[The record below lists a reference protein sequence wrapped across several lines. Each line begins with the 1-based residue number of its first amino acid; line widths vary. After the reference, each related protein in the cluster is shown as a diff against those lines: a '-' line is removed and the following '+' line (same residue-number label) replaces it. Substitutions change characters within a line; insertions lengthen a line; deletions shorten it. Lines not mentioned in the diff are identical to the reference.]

1 MSNQYTSEELCKNSC
16 VMYSPIV
23 SLFKI
28 SLQEIGSNIFCDFRQ
43 AWKQLGDMEAEQ
55 AMQEYIS
62 CVNVLDPEG
71 STKVKYAICQPLSK
85 IAHNM

>member
-1 MSNQYTSEELCKNSC
+1 MRDTC
-16 VMYSPIV
+16 MG
-23 SLFKI
+23 
-28 SLQEIGSNIFCDFRQ
+28 IGSNIFCDFRQ

-71 STKVKYAICQPLSK
+71 STKVNGTGSASHSVTLRLTVQKSHLRCGIWPGVPTITC
-85 IAHNM
+85 

>member
-1 MSNQYTSEELCKNSC
+1 MSHDY
-16 VMYSPIV
+16 
-23 SLFKI
+23 
-28 SLQEIGSNIFCDFRQ
+28 RQ

-71 STKVKYAICQPLSK
+71 STKVTETFYEKNTKPNCTLQYTV
-85 IAHNM
+85 NN

>member
-1 MSNQYTSEELCKNSC
+1 MLTFLYD
-16 VMYSPIV
+16 Y
-23 SLFKI
+23 
-28 SLQEIGSNIFCDFRQ
+28 RQ

-71 STKVKYAICQPLSK
+71 STKVKRIFCQHSELALCTTPCCNLLNCT
-85 IAHNM
+85 IFCHFE